1 MVSRPVDLEVSFE
14 DVFGE
19 RQGAYQ
25 RLLEDAMAGDTRRF
39 GRADALDEQWRIFE
53 PAIAHPHPVSFYH
66 RGTWG
71 PSVAEVLAADRGGWH
86 EPL

>member
-1 MVSRPVDLEVSFE
+1 
-14 DVFGE
+14 VFGE
-19 RQGAYQ
+19 REGAYQ
-25 RLLEDAMAGDTRRF
+25 RLLEDAMNGDARRF

-53 PAIAHPHPVSFYH
+53 RALASPHSVGLYH

-71 PSVAEVLAADRGGWH
+71 PSAAETLAAGVGGWH